1 LVKTKNINLAKTTS
15 DKDRKKMVMIHE
27 DGNMTIFILI
37 KEEWRI
43 NVLCL
48 PKANRIRTMH
58 IVHSPNY
65 FTIKVKENEMSIEHA
80 SFFTF

>member
-1 LVKTKNINLAKTTS
+1 MVKTKYLNLANTTS
-15 DKDRKKMVMIHE
+15 DKNRKKMVMIHE

-48 PKANRIRTMH
+48 PRANSIRTMY

-65 FTIKVKENEMSIEHA
+65 LKIKV
-80 SFFTF
+80 

>member
-1 LVKTKNINLAKTTS
+1 
-15 DKDRKKMVMIHE
+15 MVMIHE

-48 PKANRIRTMH
+48 PKANSIRTMY

-65 FTIKVKENEMSIEHA
+65 FKIKVKVTGKSIEHA